1 MYKLNAA
8 EIQRCI
14 SHIKGVQERRNLR
27 FDEAAASCVISTAI
41 ISEKKGYLEGA
52 QVSGRKLALVAGI
65 SFVAGGVLLGR
76 YLWKSKKKNQ
86 KK

>member
-1 MYKLNAA
+1 MYKLNES

-14 SHIKGVQERRNLR
+14 SHIKSVQQRRNLK

-41 ISEKKGYLEGA
+41 ISEKKGYSQGA
-52 QVSGRKLALVAGI
+52 KVSSRKLAIVAGV